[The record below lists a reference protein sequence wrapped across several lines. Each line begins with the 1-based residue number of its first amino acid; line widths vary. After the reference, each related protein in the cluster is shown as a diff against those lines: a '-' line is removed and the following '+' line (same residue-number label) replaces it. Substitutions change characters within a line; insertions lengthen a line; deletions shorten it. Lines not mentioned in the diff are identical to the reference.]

1 VVLAHTFWSLWGNN
15 YLNVFDCNPLV
26 HSPLI
31 ADFLQGVWSNVMVNG
46 NEDVQHYSLVDGIH
60 PH

>member
-1 VVLAHTFWSLWGNN
+1 M
-15 YLNVFDCNPLV
+15 NVFDCNPLV

-46 NEDVQHYSLVDGIH
+46 NEDVQYYSLVDGIH